1 MSWSASWHVEVVFG
15 AKWINTG
22 NQIKAEPSCNKRLR
36 GPPKYVELCE
46 QREDETRKGHIYWT
60 KFSNL
65 HLSGTTEIEK
75 VKEEMRTPQ

>member
-1 MSWSASWHVEVVFG
+1 MDEYED
-15 AKWINTG
+15 
-22 NQIKAEPSCNKRLR
+22 QIKAEPSCNKRQR
-36 GPPKYVELCE
+36 GPPQYVELCE